1 MIIYKITNQING
13 KVYIGQ
19 TINSLEKRFNRHK
32 QDALSGRLD
41 THFARALREYGVNN
55 FVAEIIENVESQE
68 KLNEREYYWIN
79 YYNSCKEGYNET
91 DSMLKSGGNTYKS
104 KTAEEMEDIKAKI
117 RKTKI
122 GGNNPASRKV
132 KCKNIKTNQ
141 ELHFNSLSE
150 MQQYFNEKNHNFITR
165 RCNHITKCLYKQEWS
180 IAYEDDKYDITSTTY
195 KNNARA
201 KQIKIIN
208 IQTKEENTFP
218 SYSAAEKY
226 FNLSRGCL
234 SYASKKQI
242 NNQFSYQHY
251 NIIIL

>member
-41 THFARALREYGVNN
+41 THFARALRKYGVNN
-55 FVAEIIENVESQE
+55 FIAEIIENVETQE
-68 KLNEREYYWIN
+68 KLNEREHYWIN

-91 DSMLKSGGNTYKS
+91 DSILKSGGNTYKS
-104 KTAEEMEDIKAKI
+104 KTTEEMEDIKAKI

-122 GGNNPASRKV
+122 GGNNPASKKV

-180 IAYEDDKYDITSTTY
+180 IAYEDNEYDIASTTY
-195 KNNARA
+195 KNNAKA

-208 IQTKEENTFP
+208 IQTKEENIFP

-242 NNQFSYQHY
+242 NNQFLYQHY
-251 NIIIL
+251 HIIIL

>member
-13 KVYIGQ
+13 KIYIGQ
-19 TINSLEKRFNRHK
+19 TINTLEKRFNRHK

-41 THFARALREYGVNN
+41 THFARALREYGVDN
-55 FVAEIIENVESQE
+55 FIAEVIENVNSQE
-68 KLNEREYYWIN
+68 ELNIREHYWIN

-91 DSMLKSGGNTYKS
+91 NSILKSGGNTYQS
-104 KTAEEMEDIKAKI
+104 KTTEEMEIIKAKI
-117 RKTKI
+117 RETKI
-122 GGNNPASRKV
+122 GGKNPASKKV

-150 MQQYFNEKNHNFITR
+150 MQQYFKEENHNFITR
-165 RCNHITKCLYKQEWS
+165 RCNHTIKCLYKQEWL
-180 IAYEDDKYDITSTTY
+180 IAYEEDEYDTTLTAY

-201 KQIKIIN
+201 KQIKVTN
-208 IQTKEENTFP
+208 IQTKEENIFP